1 MLEAVSRAVMRE
13 MMGMAKE
20 GDFAFF
26 YLSVLSSPHVAVSLV
41 SKKTAVTAKVRH
53 QEA

>member
-13 MMGMAKE
+13 MMGMAK
-20 GDFAFF
+20 DFAFF

-41 SKKTAVTAKVRH
+41 SKKPAVTAKVRH
-53 QEA
+53 QAA